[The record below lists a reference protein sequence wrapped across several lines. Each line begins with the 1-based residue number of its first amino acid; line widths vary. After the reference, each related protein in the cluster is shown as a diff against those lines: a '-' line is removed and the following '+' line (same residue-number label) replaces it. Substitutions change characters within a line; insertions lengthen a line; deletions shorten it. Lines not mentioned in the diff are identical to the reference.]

1 MTDGARDAEYF
12 ESHCPR
18 ICTRTEDASCERDRE
33 RLRERLANRA
43 RGVALLEVGAAP
55 LFDMRGLTLRMGDGL
70 ALCSSG
76 RRFGEGVDSHPH
88 WQRRHWIIDPG
99 LCINRQR
106 GLSSARRCDPAPG
119 RLLAVHER
127 CRLGTRLFWQEPARI
142 AVPGVRD
149 CRLLGIR
156 GADPAAGLEQVLLAP
171 GAHLERVH
179 ALRRALFHM
188 PRAELNGS
196 FLFVSVA
203 ADDRTSRA
211 L

>member
-12 ESHCPR
+12 KSRCPR

-119 RLLAVHER
+119 RSLAV
-127 CRLGTRLFWQEPARI
+127 PS
-142 AVPGVRD
+142 
-149 CRLLGIR
+149 
-156 GADPAAGLEQVLLAP
+156 AAASAP
-171 GAHLERVH
+171 GSPGRS
-179 ALRRALFHM
+179 
-188 PRAELNGS
+188 PRASRSPGCATAGCS
-196 FLFVSVA
+196 ASVA
-203 ADDRTSRA
+203 LTLRPVWSRSSSRLVRT
-211 L
+211 